1 MALQD
6 QINEDM
12 KAALRAKETVKLGA
26 LRMLRAQ
33 LKDHQIELGREL
45 TDEDVISV
53 LTNAAKKRKESI
65 EMYEKSDRT
74 DLLENEKKELEVI
87 SAYLPKQLDAS
98 EIEDIVSGIIAEV
111 GASSVQD
118 IGKVMGP
125 AMKQLKGRADGKLV
139 QEIVR
144 KKLS

>member
-1 MALQD
+1 
-6 QINEDM
+6 M
-12 KAALRAKETVKLGA
+12 KAALKAKDSVKLGA

-33 LKDHQIELGREL
+33 LKDHQIEVGREL

-65 EMYEKSDRT
+65 EMYEKSDRA

-87 SAYLPKQLDAS
+87 SKYLPKQLDEN
-98 EIEDIVSGIIAEV
+98 EIEDIVSGIIDEV
-111 GASSVQD
+111 GATSVQD

-125 AMKQLKGRADGKLV
+125 AMKELKGKADGKLV

>member
-1 MALQD
+1 MSLQD

-12 KAALRAKETVKLGA
+12 KAALKAKDSVKLGA

-33 LKDHQIELGREL
+33 LKDHQIEVGREL
-45 TDEDVISV
+45 TDEDVIAV

-65 EMYEKSDRT
+65 EMYEKSDRS

-87 SAYLPKQLDAS
+87 SKYLPKQLDES
-98 EIEDIVSGIIAEV
+98 EIEDIVSGIIDEV
-111 GASSVQD
+111 GASSMQD

-125 AMKQLKGRADGKLV
+125 AMKELKGKADGKLV

>member
-1 MALQD
+1 
-6 QINEDM
+6 M
-12 KAALRAKETVKLGA
+12 KAKDPVKLGT

-33 LKDHQIELGREL
+33 LKDHQIELGKEL

-65 EMYEKSDRT
+65 EMYEKSDRS
-74 DLLENEKKELEVI
+74 DLVENEKKELEI
-87 SAYLPKQLDAS
+87 LSAYLPKQLDES
-98 EIEDIVSGIIAEV
+98 EIEEIVSGIIAEV

-125 AMKQLKGRADGKLV
+125 AMKQLKGRADGKVV

-144 KKLS
+144 RKLS